1 MQNLVE
7 FQISGGK
14 MLAIAAILFIITAL
28 LHIAIPFIYGRG
40 QDTIGIAV
48 YGVIYLVIG
57 GLLLTTAAGWVPFV
71 ALILTAI
78 GAAAAFVQRN
88 ANQKLL
94 TFTWIFIAIDAFII
108 LLLVLNWL
116 V

>member
-1 MQNLVE
+1 
-7 FQISGGK
+7 
-14 MLAIAAILFIITAL
+14 MLTIAAILFIITAI
-28 LHIAIPFIYGRG
+28 LHIAMPFIYGRG

-48 YGVIYLVIG
+48 YGVIYLVLG
-57 GLLLTTAAGWVPFV
+57 VLLLTTSAGWAPIG

-78 GAAAAFVQRN
+78 GGTAAFIQRN
-88 ANQKLL
+88 ANPKLL
-94 TFTWIFIAIDAFII
+94 TFTWIFIAIDAVII